1 MSAPAATPGD
11 GAEPVFDSVPGGEAL
26 KLALDGFEGPLDLL
40 LALAREQKVD
50 LLRISIL
57 RLAEQYLDFIAAAR
71 GLRLELAADWLVMAA
86 WLAWLKSR
94 LLLPPEERPADE
106 PSPEALAEAL
116 AGRLSRLALLR
127 SAAAR
132 LMARPRLG
140 VDVFARGFVPEPEVS
155 APKPLPPTLPELL
168 RAYGRLRGRGAARPA
183 PLQVAAIP
191 GLSIEQALARLAR
204 MLPRVQDWTA
214 LSRFLPRAPADP
226 REVRA
231 ALAATLVAVL
241 ELARRG
247 DLSLEQPQPFAEIMI
262 RRPTA

>member
-1 MSAPAATPGD
+1 MSGAGEPALEPGAGLD
-11 GAEPVFDSVPGGEAL
+11 AL
-26 KLALDGFEGPLDLL
+26 KVTLDGFEGPLDLL

-50 LLRISIL
+50 LLKVSIL

-106 PSPEALAEAL
+106 PSPEMLAEAL
-116 AGRLSRLALLR
+116 AGRLLRLALLR

-140 VDVFARGFVPEPEVS
+140 IDVFQRGFVPLQAMPA
-155 APKPLPPTLPELL
+155 APPRPPGLAELV
-168 RAYGRLRGRGAARPA
+168 RAYGRMRARRETRPEALR
-183 PLQVAAIP
+183 VAAVP
-191 GLSIEQALARLAR
+191 GLSVEQALARLAR

-226 REVRA
+226 
-231 ALAATLVAVL
+231 LAARAGLASTLLAVL

-247 DLSLEQPQPFAEIMI
+247 EVALEQPAPFAEIMI
-262 RRPTA
+262 RRPPP

>member
-1 MSAPAATPGD
+1 MSTPEPEFDHAP
-11 GAEPVFDSVPGGEAL
+11 GAEAL
-26 KLALDGFEGPLDLL
+26 RLALEGFEGPLDML

-50 LLRISIL
+50 LLKISIL

-127 SAAAR
+127 GAAAR

-140 VDVFARGFVPEPEVS
+140 VDVFARGFVPS
-155 APKPLPPTLPELL
+155 AGTTAAKPLPPTLPELL
-168 RAYGRLRGRGAARPA
+168 RAYGRVRGRAAAKPQ
-183 PLQVAAIP
+183 PLAMAAIP
-191 GLSIEQALARLAR
+191 GLSIEQAFRRLGR
-204 MLPRVQDWTA
+204 MLPRINDWTA
-214 LSRFLPRAPADP
+214 LSRFLPRAPAEP
-226 REVRA
+226 QEVRA
-231 ALAATLVAVL
+231 AIASTLVAVL

-247 DLSLEQPQPFAEIMI
+247 ELALEQAEPFAEIMI
-262 RRPTA
+262 QRPPA

>member
-1 MSAPAATPGD
+1 VSGPEAA
-11 GAEPVFDSVPGGEAL
+11 AEPVFEAAPGAEAL
-26 KLALDGFEGPLDLL
+26 KIALDGFEGPLDLL

-57 RLAEQYLDFIAAAR
+57 RLAEQFLDFIAAAR

-140 VDVFARGFVPEPEVS
+140 VDVFARGFVPVAEVRT
-155 APKPLPPTLPELL
+155 PTLLPPSLGELL
-168 RAYGRLRGRGAARPA
+168 RAYGRVRARTAARPA
-183 PLQVAAIP
+183 PLQVAAMP

-214 LSRFLPRAPADP
+214 LSRFLPRAPAEP

-247 DLSLEQPQPFAEIMI
+247 EVSLEQPTPFAEIMI

>member
-1 MSAPAATPGD
+1 MSAEPEPEFEPTPGAD
-11 GAEPVFDSVPGGEAL
+11 AL
-26 KLALDGFEGPLDLL
+26 RIALEGFEGPLDML

-50 LLRISIL
+50 LLKVSIL

-71 GLRLELAADWLVMAA
+71 GVRLELAADWLVMAA

-106 PSPEALAEAL
+106 PSPEMLAEAL

-140 VDVFARGFVPEPEVS
+140 LDVFTRGFVDRPE
-155 APKPLPPTLPELL
+155 APAPVFVAPGLAELV
-168 RAYGRLRGRGAARPA
+168 RAYGRIRARRQGKAPA
-183 PLQVAAIP
+183 LEMAPMP
-191 GLSIEQALARLAR
+191 GLSIEQAFARLAR

-214 LSRFLPRAPADP
+214 LSRFLPRAPETRLEA
-226 REVRA
+226 RA
-231 ALAATLVAVL
+231 ALASTLVAVL

-247 DLSLEQPQPFAEIMI
+247 EVALEQPAPFAEIMI
-262 RRPTA
+262 RRPMP

>member
-1 MSAPAATPGD
+1 MVLDMSTPEPEFD
-11 GAEPVFDSVPGGEAL
+11 LPPGAEAL
-26 KLALDGFEGPLDLL
+26 RLALEGFEGPLDML

-50 LLRISIL
+50 LLKISIL

-140 VDVFARGFVPEPEVS
+140 VDVFARGFVPPAEAA
-155 APKPLPPTLPELL
+155 APKFLPPSLPELL
-168 RAYGRLRGRGAARPA
+168 RAYGRLRGRTAAQPPPFA
-183 PLQVAAIP
+183 LAAIP
-191 GLSIEQALARLAR
+191 GLSIEEAFRRLSR
-204 MLPRVQDWTA
+204 MLPRVKDWTA
-214 LSRFLPRAPADP
+214 LSKFLPRAPGDAFAA
-226 REVRA
+226 RA
-231 ALAATLVAVL
+231 AIASTLVAVL

-247 DLSLEQPQPFAEIMI
+247 ELALEQAEPFAEIMI
-262 RRPTA
+262 SRPPP

>member
-1 MSAPAATPGD
+1 MSAENDPGFAPAP
-11 GAEPVFDSVPGGEAL
+11 GAEAL
-26 KLALDGFEGPLDLL
+26 RIALEGFEGPLDML

-50 LLRISIL
+50 LLKVSIL
-57 RLAEQYLDFIAAAR
+57 RLAEQYLDFVAAAR

-106 PSPEALAEAL
+106 PSPELLAEAL
-116 AGRLSRLALLR
+116 AGRLTRLALLR

-140 VDVFARGFVPEPEVS
+140 VDVFARGFVEA
-155 APKPLPPTLPELL
+155 APAPAMQLVPPGLAALV
-168 RAYGRLRGRGAARPA
+168 RAYGRVQARRQGRPEALRVA
-183 PLQVAAIP
+183 PMP
-191 GLSIEQALARLAR
+191 GLSIEQAFARLAR

-214 LSRFLPRAPADP
+214 LSRFLPRAPDSALAA
-226 REVRA
+226 RA
-231 ALAATLVAVL
+231 ALASTLVAVL

-247 DLSLEQPQPFAEIMI
+247 EVALEQPAPFAEIMI
-262 RRPTA
+262 RRPTHDG

>member
-1 MSAPAATPGD
+1 MVLGVSAGEPEFEPPA
-11 GAEPVFDSVPGGEAL
+11 GAEAL
-26 KLALDGFEGPLDLL
+26 RLALEGFEGPLDLL
-40 LALAREQKVD
+40 LALARAQKVD

-140 VDVFARGFVPEPEVS
+140 VDVFARGFVPPTAPL

-168 RAYGRLRGRGAARPA
+168 RAYGRVRGRGAAGPQ
-183 PLQVAAIP
+183 PLAMAAIP
-191 GLSIEQALARLAR
+191 GLSIEAAFRRLAR
-204 MLPRVQDWTA
+204 MLPRVRDWTA
-214 LSRFLPRAPADP
+214 LSKFLPRAPADGF
-226 REVRA
+226 EARA
-231 ALAATLVAVL
+231 AVAATLVAVL

-247 DLSLEQPQPFAEIMI
+247 ELALEQARPFTEIMI
-262 RRPTA
+262 NRPPSGVQP

>member
-1 MSAPAATPGD
+1 VSAEPEPEFEPTPGAD
-11 GAEPVFDSVPGGEAL
+11 AL
-26 KLALDGFEGPLDLL
+26 RIALEGFEGPLDML

-50 LLRISIL
+50 LLKVSIL

-71 GLRLELAADWLVMAA
+71 GVRLELAADWLVMAA

-106 PSPEALAEAL
+106 PSPEMLAEAL

-140 VDVFARGFVPEPEVS
+140 LDVFARGFVDRPE
-155 APKPLPPTLPELL
+155 APAPVFVAPGLAELV
-168 RAYGRLRGRGAARPA
+168 RAYGRIRARRQGKAPA
-183 PLQVAAIP
+183 LEMAPMP
-191 GLSIEQALARLAR
+191 GLSIEQAFARLAR

-214 LSRFLPRAPADP
+214 LSRFLPRAPETRLEA
-226 REVRA
+226 RA
-231 ALAATLVAVL
+231 ALASTLVAVL

-247 DLSLEQPQPFAEIMI
+247 EVALEQPAPFAEIMI
-262 RRPTA
+262 RRPMP

>member
-1 MSAPAATPGD
+1 MSAEPEPEFEPTPGAD
-11 GAEPVFDSVPGGEAL
+11 AL
-26 KLALDGFEGPLDLL
+26 RIALEGFEGPLDML

-50 LLRISIL
+50 LLKVSIL

-71 GLRLELAADWLVMAA
+71 GVRLELAADWLVMAA

-106 PSPEALAEAL
+106 PSPEMLAEAL
-116 AGRLSRLALLR
+116 AGRLTRLALLR

-140 VDVFARGFVPEPEVS
+140 LDVFARGFVDRPE
-155 APKPLPPTLPELL
+155 APAPVFVAPGLAELV
-168 RAYGRLRGRGAARPA
+168 RAYGRIRARRQGKAPA
-183 PLQVAAIP
+183 LEMAPMP
-191 GLSIEQALARLAR
+191 GLSIEQAFARLAR

-214 LSRFLPRAPADP
+214 LSRFLPRAPETRLEA
-226 REVRA
+226 RA
-231 ALAATLVAVL
+231 ALASTLVAVL

-247 DLSLEQPQPFAEIMI
+247 EVALEQPAPFAEIMI
-262 RRPTA
+262 RRPMP

>member
-1 MSAPAATPGD
+1 MSAEPEPEFEPTPGAD
-11 GAEPVFDSVPGGEAL
+11 AL
-26 KLALDGFEGPLDLL
+26 RIALEGFEGPLDML

-50 LLRISIL
+50 LLKVSIL

-71 GLRLELAADWLVMAA
+71 GVRLELAADWLVMAA

-106 PSPEALAEAL
+106 PSPEMLAEAL

-140 VDVFARGFVPEPEVS
+140 LDVFARGFVDRPE
-155 APKPLPPTLPELL
+155 APAPVFVAPGLAELV
-168 RAYGRLRGRGAARPA
+168 RAYGRIRARRQGKAPA
-183 PLQVAAIP
+183 LEMPPMP
-191 GLSIEQALARLAR
+191 GLSIEQAFARLAR

-214 LSRFLPRAPADP
+214 LSRFLPRAPETRLEA
-226 REVRA
+226 RA
-231 ALAATLVAVL
+231 ALASTLVAVL

-247 DLSLEQPQPFAEIMI
+247 EVALEQPAPFAEIMI
-262 RRPTA
+262 RRPMP

>member
-1 MSAPAATPGD
+1 MSAEPEPEFEPTPGAD
-11 GAEPVFDSVPGGEAL
+11 AL
-26 KLALDGFEGPLDLL
+26 RIALEGFEGPLDML

-50 LLRISIL
+50 LLKVSIL

-71 GLRLELAADWLVMAA
+71 GVRLELAADWLVMAA

-106 PSPEALAEAL
+106 PSPEMLAEAL

-140 VDVFARGFVPEPEVS
+140 LDVFARGFVDRPE
-155 APKPLPPTLPELL
+155 APAPVFVAPGLAELV
-168 RAYGRLRGRGAARPA
+168 RAYGRIRARRQGKAPA
-183 PLQVAAIP
+183 LEMAPMP
-191 GLSIEQALARLAR
+191 GLSIEQAFARLAR

-214 LSRFLPRAPADP
+214 LSRFLPRAPETRLEA
-226 REVRA
+226 RA
-231 ALAATLVAVL
+231 ALASTLVAVL

-247 DLSLEQPQPFAEIMI
+247 EVALEQPAPFAEIMI
-262 RRPTA
+262 RRPMP

>member
-1 MSAPAATPGD
+1 MSAEPEPEFEPTPGAD
-11 GAEPVFDSVPGGEAL
+11 AL
-26 KLALDGFEGPLDLL
+26 RIALEGFEGPLDML

-50 LLRISIL
+50 LLKVSIL

-71 GLRLELAADWLVMAA
+71 GVRLELAADWLVMAA

-106 PSPEALAEAL
+106 PSPEMLAEAL

-140 VDVFARGFVPEPEVS
+140 MDVFARGFVDRPE
-155 APKPLPPTLPELL
+155 APAPVFVAPGLAELV
-168 RAYGRLRGRGAARPA
+168 RAYGRIRARRQGKAPA
-183 PLQVAAIP
+183 LEMAPMP
-191 GLSIEQALARLAR
+191 GLSIEQAFARLAR

-214 LSRFLPRAPADP
+214 LSRFLPRAPETRLEA
-226 REVRA
+226 RA
-231 ALAATLVAVL
+231 ALASTLVAVL

-247 DLSLEQPQPFAEIMI
+247 EVALEQPAPFAEIMI
-262 RRPTA
+262 RRPMP

>member
-1 MSAPAATPGD
+1 MSAADPPAGPEFEPIA
-11 GAEPVFDSVPGGEAL
+11 GAEAL
-26 KLALDGFEGPLDLL
+26 KIALDGFEGPLDLL
-40 LALAREQKVD
+40 LALAREQKLD
-50 LLRISIL
+50 LLKISIL

-94 LLLPPEERPADE
+94 LLLPADQRPADE

-140 VDVFARGFVPEPEVS
+140 VDVFARGFAPAPE
-155 APKPLPPTLPELL
+155 APAQRPLPPGLADLL
-168 RAYGRLRGRGAARPA
+168 RAYGRLRARAAGRAQ
-183 PLQVAAIP
+183 PLQMAAVP
-191 GLSIEQALARLAR
+191 GLSIEQAFARLSR
-204 MLPRVQDWTA
+204 MLPRVQDWTG

-226 REVRA
+226 RAARA
-231 ALAATLVAVL
+231 ALASTLVAVL

-247 DLSLEQPQPFAEIMI
+247 ELALEQPAPFAEIMI
-262 RRPTA
+262 RRPMP